1 MRLQDFSVGTK
12 IIGSII
18 VLAIIILGGTAFTV
32 QEMQTIN
39 AGYQSFLSHDAR
51 SRLTSAKMRNDASV
65 TTSLI
70 FQYLLE
76 PDDTKMKALLQRKD
90 EAEATLMKDAQTIKT
105 LTPRYAANV
114 DAILQQYADAKAA
127 AKPAM
132 DFGAKNDF
140 ANANK
145 AATTQFIPV
154 ANRLDDDLVALRDTI
169 DKNTQNGSKELS
181 NHSDSV
187 VWLSVGIMLGGILLG
202 IILAWV
208 ISQMGIVKP
217 ILDLAACMQTLS
229 QGRYDLA
236 FLVSAARTNLASWHR
251 TWKSFA
257 RTAWRLTACAP
268 RRKRISVAPKPKNA
282 P

>member
-90 EAEATLMKDAQTIKT
+90 EAEATLM
-105 LTPRYAANV
+105 
-114 DAILQQYADAKAA
+114 
-127 AKPAM
+127 
-132 DFGAKNDF
+132 
-140 ANANK
+140 
-145 AATTQFIPV
+145 
-154 ANRLDDDLVALRDTI
+154 
-169 DKNTQNGSKELS
+169 
-181 NHSDSV
+181 
-187 VWLSVGIMLGGILLG
+187 
-202 IILAWV
+202 
-208 ISQMGIVKP
+208 
-217 ILDLAACMQTLS
+217 
-229 QGRYDLA
+229 
-236 FLVSAARTNLASWHR
+236 
-251 TWKSFA
+251 
-257 RTAWRLTACAP
+257 
-268 RRKRISVAPKPKNA
+268 
-282 P
+282 